1 MKKSTKRTQN
11 EGTLSA
17 LLSVTKGLFLL
28 LSLTSLKFG
37 LGDFVTLLWEHKCS
51 VVANIARS
59 QCCRKRCYGIAPSLC
74 LYLISPALLHRTRH
88 RYNVLPLYSLHHR
101 SHNPAPALSPRH
113 RHRHILQS
121 PCPGTSIS
129 ECVYRTSSSATCHLK
144 FLFPCMRVHS
154 GVAPVTDAL
163 TWKEVLVVGSCKQS
177 VRIVFER

>member
-17 LLSVTKGLFLL
+17 LLSATKGLFLL
-28 LSLTSLKFG
+28 LSLTLLKFG
-37 LGDFVTLLWEHKCS
+37 LGDFVALLWEHKCS

-88 RYNVLPLYSLHHR
+88 RYNVLPRRTLHHR
-101 SHNPAPALSPRH
+101 SHNPTPVLSPRR
-113 RHRHILQS
+113 RHRHIPQP
-121 PCPGTSIS
+121 PCQGTSIS
-129 ECVYRTSSSATCHLK
+129 ECVYRTSSSAICHLK

-163 TWKEVLVVGSCKQS
+163 TWKEVLVIGSCKQS